1 MIMGMRAIYVG
12 TSPIVQ
18 TPLAH
23 TFALV
28 SLDSKVH
35 SELTTTVQVKH
46 ISIKALWNFDDQFLK
61 YQINAVLDSRVTEF
75 SICSARFRK
84 FGSLFFKQDYVTAKV
99 TSKF

>member
-1 MIMGMRAIYVG
+1 MIMEMRVIYVE

-28 SLDSKVH
+28 SLDSRVH

-46 ISIKALWNFDDQFLK
+46 NRIIFYS
-61 YQINAVLDSRVTEF
+61 Y
-75 SICSARFRK
+75 
-84 FGSLFFKQDYVTAKV
+84 
-99 TSKF
+99 